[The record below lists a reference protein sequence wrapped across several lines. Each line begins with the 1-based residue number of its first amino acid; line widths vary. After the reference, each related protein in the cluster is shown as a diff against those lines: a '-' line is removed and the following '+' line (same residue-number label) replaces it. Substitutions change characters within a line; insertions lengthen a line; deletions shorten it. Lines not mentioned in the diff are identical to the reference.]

1 MRLGLIL
8 ILIMLVPLP
17 PSIVTSEP
25 FNAFTLQSNQVRI
38 GGAQFSPTTIG
49 AQNSSSTLT
58 VSIATGANVPNG
70 ATVTVEVT
78 ESSNFNNVSY
88 EVTPSRVRTVSLSGG
103 GASTNVTFRFT
114 TSVGNANGG
123 TIVSR
128 AMITNAT
135 NAQVGT
141 PAMQDNL
148 NFTVNPPG
156 TGGGGGTGGCS
167 FPCNPPPNPDDC
179 SNPRGD
185 CPIGQYWCSLCCGCT
200 RLSSPI
206 LIDTS
211 GNGFA
216 LTNASGGCDFD
227 LDNDGVAERIGW
239 TVANSDDAFLV
250 LDRNNNGTIDNG
262 MELFGDLTP
271 QPSSPNANGFLAL
284 AEFDK
289 GGNGG
294 NEDGKIDSSDS
305 IFASLRLWKDTNH
318 NGISEPSELYLLTS
332 LNVVSIDLDYKESK
346 RRDEYGNWFR
356 YRAKVRDARGA
367 QVGRWAWDVF
377 LVRAQ

>member
-1 MRLGLIL
+1 MRLGLVL
-8 ILIMLVPLP
+8 ILIMLVSLP
-17 PSIVTSEP
+17 PSIVTSESL
-25 FNAFTLQSNQVRI
+25 NAIAFQANQVRI

-58 VSIATGANVPNG
+58 VSIETDTGVPSG
-70 ATVTVEVT
+70 ATATVQVT
-78 ESSNFNNVSY
+78 ESSNFSNVSY
-88 EVTPSRVRTVSLSGG
+88 EVIPSRVRTVTLSGG

-114 TSVGNANGG
+114 TSVGNTNGG
-123 TIVSR
+123 TITSR
-128 AMITNAT
+128 VTITNAT
-135 NAQVGT
+135 NAQIGM
-141 PAMQDNL
+141 PAFLANL
-148 NFTVNPPG
+148 NLTVNPPG
-156 TGGGGGTGGCS
+156 TGGGGGAGGCS
-167 FPCNPPPNPDDC
+167 TPCNPPLNPDDC
-179 SNPRGD
+179 ADTRGD
-185 CPIGQYWCSLCCGCT
+185 CPIGQYWCSLCCRCS

-206 LIDTS
+206 LIDTL

-216 LTNASGGCDFD
+216 LTNASGGCHFD
-227 LDNDGVAERIGW
+227 LDSDGLVERIGW

-289 GGNGG
+289 AVNGG
-294 NEDGKIDSSDS
+294 NEDSKIDSSDS

-318 NGISEPSELYLLTS
+318 NGISEPSELYLLAP